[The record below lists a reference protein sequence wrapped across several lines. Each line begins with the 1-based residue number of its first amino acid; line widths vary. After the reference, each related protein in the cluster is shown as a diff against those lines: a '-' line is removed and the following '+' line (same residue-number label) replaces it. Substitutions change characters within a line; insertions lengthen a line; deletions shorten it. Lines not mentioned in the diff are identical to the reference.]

1 VSGISSLGET
11 AALKRAARLQTL
23 QACEAGFWLR
33 GQKVFFGKFDT
44 ALKRSIIFNED
55 LFDIGPL
62 HMPFRQL
69 TDLKS
74 PDVART
80 LGADKYTAFLD
91 EVATYDFGATSK
103 T

>member
-1 VSGISSLGET
+1 
-11 AALKRAARLQTL
+11 
-23 QACEAGFWLR
+23 
-33 GQKVFFGKFDT
+33 
-44 ALKRSIIFNED
+44 
-55 LFDIGPL
+55 
-62 HMPFRQL
+62 MPFRQL